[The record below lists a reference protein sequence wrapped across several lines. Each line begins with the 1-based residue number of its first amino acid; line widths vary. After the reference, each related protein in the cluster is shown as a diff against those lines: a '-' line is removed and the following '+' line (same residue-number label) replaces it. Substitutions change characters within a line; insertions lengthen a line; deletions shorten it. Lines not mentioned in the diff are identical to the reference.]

1 MMHSEIVTGMIFSLI
16 DWSRIDDGDDDDS
29 GGDDDGDDVPPA
41 QIIESVMS
49 DWP

>member
-29 GGDDDGDDVPPA
+29 GG
-41 QIIESVMS
+41 ESPLVMMMVMMFHRHRS
-49 DWP
+49 LSQ